1 MFRGYAPI
9 GTSTRPA
16 LSGTATMRCV
26 VLVIFIIIV
35 WEWNV
40 VIRERTGTMCPS
52 AEIVRFSALLKL

>member
-9 GTSTRPA
+9 GASTRPA

-35 WEWNV
+35 WEWKFV
-40 VIRERTGTMCPS
+40 RREGTGTMRPS
-52 AEIVRFSALLKL
+52 AEILRFSALLKL